1 MRVVKVEDVGRKR
14 EIARAVLEDLTDWFG
29 IKEAREAY
37 IADGAEKAFFCALD
51 GEVPAGFLY
60 LKPTGQHTVELAVMG
75 VLRQYHRGGVGRAL
89 VESAKAAAKEMG
101 YEFMQV
107 KTVRMGMYEDYDRTN
122 RFYLA
127 MGFKE
132 FEVFPT
138 LWDAA
143 NPCQIYVMAL

>member
-1 MRVVKVEDVGRKR
+1 MKVVRVTDTVRKG

-29 IKEAREAY
+29 IVEAREGY
-37 IADGAEKAFFCALD
+37 IRDSADKAFFCAFD
-51 GEVPAGFLY
+51 GDVPVGFLY
-60 LKPTGQHTVELAVMG
+60 LKPTGRHTVELAVMG

-89 VESAKAAAKEMG
+89 LECAKVAAKEMG
-101 YEFMQV
+101 YEFLQV
-107 KTVRMGMYEDYDRTN
+107 KTVRMGMYEDYDCTN

-138 LWDAA
+138 LWDEA
-143 NPCQIYVMAL
+143 NLCQIYVMAL